1 MKEAALKYIEA
12 GEGMAIAAIPAIHAK
27 VMDTDDAKEGI
38 RSFIERRKR
47 GSRAADAAL

>member
-38 RSFIERRKR
+38 RSFIERREAR
-47 GSRAADAAL
+47 FQGR